1 MASIDRG
8 IELPGWS
15 DDLREMIRRRI
26 SESGGVALITLSA
39 LIAVALAT
47 WSVQDPSLSHAI
59 DGPVRNFLGAPGAIG
74 ADLLM
79 QLFGLAATVFVLPVA
94 VWGWRIA
101 THRPF
106 DREWMRLAF
115 WLAGSVFAAGLASC
129 LPASPHWPLPSGLGG
144 VIGDAMLRLPELII
158 GALGSLQL
166 MIVAAIY
173 GTCTLAAVVIAT
185 GFGYHDPAD
194 VKLDERWAR
203 EAAGPEDN
211 EEERTSISLGWLVHG
226 LLSMKA
232 RIIRLVTRRSALHA
246 PKPIRRAPT
255 PAVSERDRFEP
266 RVGAID
272 EPEIEE
278 DDEIAATPR
287 ARKLAVRKPARRSG
301 GFQLPEL
308 SLLALPKPTDKFAP
322 SPDSIQET
330 ATSLESVL
338 GDFGVRGQIINAR
351 PGPVVTLYELEP
363 APGIKSSRVIGLAD
377 DIARSMS
384 ALSARVA
391 VVSGRNAIGIELP
404 NDKREK
410 VYFREM
416 LASDEYTDTQ
426 SKLPLCLGKTIG
438 GEPVVVDLARMPHLL
453 IAGTTGSGKS
463 VAINTM
469 ILSLLYRLTPEQCR
483 LIMVDPKML
492 ELSVYDGIPH
502 LLTPVVTDPKK
513 AVVALKWAVRE
524 M

>member
-8 IELPGWS
+8 IDFSSWS
-15 DDLREMIRRRI
+15 DDLRDMIRRRI
-26 SESGGVALITLSA
+26 SESGGVALMTLSA

-59 DGPVRNFLGAPGAIG
+59 DGPGRNFLGTPGAIG

-115 WLAGSVFAAGLASC
+115 WLVGSVFAAGLASC

-144 VIGDAMLRLPELII
+144 VIGDAMLRLPEMM
-158 GALGSLQL
+158 LGSLGGIQM
-166 MIVAAIY
+166 MIVASIF
-173 GTCTLAAVVIAT
+173 GPCTLAAVVIAT
-185 GFGYHDPAD
+185 GFGYHDPSD
-194 VKLDERWAR
+194 VKLDERWAK

-226 LLSMKA
+226 LLSLKA
-232 RIIRLVTRRSALHA
+232 RIVRLVTRRSALHA

-266 RVGAID
+266 RVRAVD
-272 EPEIEE
+272 EPDLEEDEEIEIE
-278 DDEIAATPR
+278 AAPR
-287 ARKLAVRKPARRSG
+287 ARKPAVRKPARRSG

-308 SLLALPKPTDKFAP
+308 SLLALPKSTDKFAP

-416 LASDEYTDTQ
+416 LSVKDE
-426 SKLPLCLGKTIG
+426 SHAKLPLC
-438 GEPVVVDLARMPHLL
+438 
-453 IAGTTGSGKS
+453 
-463 VAINTM
+463 
-469 ILSLLYRLTPEQCR
+469 
-483 LIMVDPKML
+483 
-492 ELSVYDGIPH
+492 
-502 LLTPVVTDPKK
+502 
-513 AVVALKWAVRE
+513 
-524 M
+524 